1 MLRNSLIL
9 KLKDMEQNLK
19 YVAGIDISKK
29 TFDIT
34 ISDVSLKT
42 VEVDYRQFDNNLK
55 GFKQLKKWL
64 KSLKVNVLEVL
75 FCMENTGIY
84 HRLLASYL
92 RAEEAFVWVE
102 NGTQI
107 KWSMGVQRGK
117 NDKVDSGRIMT
128 YAKRHIDSAKQYE
141 QKDKDLQ
148 QVADLLAVRKRLMDS
163 VSRLKVPAKELK
175 SAGLKDQAAI
185 VLKVSAKSIKAL
197 EKDIANVE
205 VMIKELI
212 KNNEELNEVYS
223 YTTSVKS
230 VGFVAASYLLVYT
243 NGFTRFTTSKQ
254 IASYCGI
261 APFEFSS
268 GTSIK
273 GRTRVHHMANKDL
286 KSILHMCAISALA
299 SNQEMKVY
307 FKRKVDEGKNKMS
320 VINAV
325 RNKILSRVFSC
336 VKNKKMYE
344 PYLA

>member
-1 MLRNSLIL
+1 M
-9 KLKDMEQNLK
+9 KQKLK

-42 VEVDYRQFDNNLK
+42 LQVDYKLFSNNLK

-64 KSLKVNVLEVL
+64 KSLKVGFSEVL

-92 RAEEAFVWVE
+92 RAEEAYVWVE

-117 NDKVDSGRIMT
+117 NDKVDSERIMT
-128 YAKRHIDSAKQYE
+128 YAKRHIDNAKLYE
-141 QKDKDLQ
+141 EKDTDLQ
-148 QVADLLAVRKRLMDS
+148 QVADLLAVRKRLLDC
-163 VSRLKVPAKELK
+163 VKRLKVPAKELK
-175 SAGLKDQAAI
+175 AAGLKDQAELVI
-185 VLKVSAKSIKAL
+185 KVSTKSIKAL
-197 EKDIANVE
+197 KKDIEKVE
-205 VMIKELI
+205 VVIKNLI
-212 KNNEELNEVYS
+212 KNNEALNEVYK

-243 NGFTRFTTSKQ
+243 NGFTRFASSKQ

-261 APFEFSS
+261 APFEYSS

-286 KSILHMCAISALA
+286 KSVLHMCAISALA

-307 FKRKVDEGKNKMS
+307 FKRKVDEGKNKML

-325 RNKILSRVFSC
+325 RNKILARVFSC

-344 PYLA
+344 PCLV

>member
-1 MLRNSLIL
+1 MEQ
-9 KLKDMEQNLK
+9 KLK
-19 YVAGIDISKK
+19 YIAGIDISKK
-29 TFDIT
+29 TFDIN
-34 ISDVSLKT
+34 ISDNSLKALQ
-42 VEVDYRQFDNNLK
+42 VNYKLFENNLK

-64 KSLKVNVLEVL
+64 KALKIDFSEVL

-92 RAEEAFVWVE
+92 NAEKAFVWVE

-117 NDKVDSGRIMT
+117 NDKVDSERIMT
-128 YAKRHIDSAKQYE
+128 YAKRHIDRAKQYE
-141 QKDKDLQ
+141 EKDTALQ
-148 QVADLLAVRKRLMDS
+148 QVSDLLAVRKRLIDC
-163 VSRLKVPAKELK
+163 VKRLKVPVKELK
-175 SAGLKDQAAI
+175 SAGLKDQAQQI
-185 VLKVSAKSIKAL
+185 IKVSAKSIKAL
-197 EKDIANVE
+197 ENDIEKVE
-205 VMIKELI
+205 MMIKDLI
-212 KNNEELNEVYS
+212 KNNEELNEVYT

-243 NGFTRFTTSKQ
+243 NGFTRFTSSKQ

-261 APFEFSS
+261 APFEYSS

-299 SNQEMKVY
+299 SNEEMKVY
-307 FKRKVDEGKNKMS
+307 FKRKVDEGKNKML

-325 RNKILSRVFSC
+325 RNKILARVFSC

-344 PYLA
+344 PFIV